1 MDNMGVEVVP
11 PTFGRSKTMKLMK
24 RYIGLP
30 KWQRDIIRE
39 DMETAFENRIK
50 VMERINNAKRNR

>member
-1 MDNMGVEVVP
+1 MGVEVVP
-11 PTFGRSKTMKLMK
+11 LTFGHSKTMKLMK

-39 DMETAFENRIK
+39 DMEAAFGNRIK
-50 VMERINNAKRNR
+50 VMERINNAKRNH